1 MNRKRFVE
9 LSADI
14 VICGGGLGGCASA
27 MAALRN
33 NLKVILTEETDWIGC
48 H

>member
-9 LSADI
+9 FSADI

-27 MAALRN
+27 MASLRN
-33 NLKVILTEETDWIGC
+33 NLKVILTEETDRIGC